1 MVPAPALDTLEAAL
15 AELQAALADP
25 ASPPHMLEQR
35 AHALRQ
41 AMTACADALDGTP
54 AAWPPDAARRLHAV
68 GARLASTREQLARVL
83 AITAQQA
90 ASLLPHTQE
99 LTYGPGASG
108 KAQAWRSLS

>member
-25 ASPPHMLEQR
+25 ASAPHMLEQR

-41 AMTACADALDGTP
+41 AMSACADALGSTP
-54 AAWPPDAARRLHAV
+54 AAWPPGTARRLAEA

-90 ASLLPHTQE
+90 ASLLPQTQA

-108 KAQAWRSLS
+108 KAWRTPS